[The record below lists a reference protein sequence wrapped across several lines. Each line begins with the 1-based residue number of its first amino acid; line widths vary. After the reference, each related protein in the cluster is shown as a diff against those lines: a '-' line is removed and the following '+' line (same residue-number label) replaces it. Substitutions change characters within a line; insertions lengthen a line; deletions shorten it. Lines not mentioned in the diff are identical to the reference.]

1 MAVPPCPRQPTKE
14 NPLKS
19 ESMELLSAVMR
30 SPKDFPLE
38 LSERPVVYVYIFN
51 ISSDPS
57 AQNGGLLKLSGGLFD
72 RTIFSPSISVLPDQ

>member
-1 MAVPPCPRQPTKE
+1 MVPPLCPRQLTKE

-51 ISSDPS
+51 ISSDAR
-57 AQNGGLLKLSGGLFD
+57 AQNAELLKLSGGLFD
-72 RTIFSPSISVLPDQ
+72 RTIFFHFMSVLPDQ